1 VAKGK
6 DEAAIND
13 SGDAVVKAA
22 EKRFD
27 SRKTHNE
34 ESHYTTFNECV
45 HNILFFCFKICP
57 AILVLPAAYLS
68 PSVSHKLGCDLR
80 SLKP

>member
-34 ESHYTTFNECV
+34 ETHYTTFNKCV
-45 HNILFFCFKICP
+45 AKFVLKPNFFARAP
-57 AILVLPAAYLS
+57 ILVS
-68 PSVSHKLGCDLR
+68 R
-80 SLKP
+80 

>member
-34 ESHYTTFNECV
+34 KPMYTTNNKCV
-45 HNILFFCFKICP
+45 H
-57 AILVLPAAYLS
+57 
-68 PSVSHKLGCDLR
+68 
-80 SLKP
+80 